1 MTITALSK
9 VLGVSTPTI
18 YRRLKAQGVNIDD
31 LRDGGELTQHGV
43 QVIAS
48 RCDRD
53 DLVTHG
59 VKCNVSDT
67 EHEALHEALQ
77 GETALHVQVAA
88 LQAQVNGLQALVS
101 QLEAQRDDLR
111 RLLDAAN
118 AALEREQTDR
128 QAERLLLAA
137 GPDDRRHWWQKIF
150 NIK

>member
-9 VLGVSTPTI
+9 ALGVSTPTI
-18 YRRLKAQGVNIDD
+18 YRRLKAQGVNLDD

-48 RCDRD
+48 LFDRD
-53 DLVTHG
+53 DLATQS

-67 EHEALHEALQ
+67 EHEALHETLQ
-77 GETALHVQVAA
+77 GETALRVQVAA
-88 LQAQVNGLQALVS
+88 LEAQRDGLQALVS
-101 QLEAQRDDLR
+101 QLEGQVADLR

-128 QAERLLLAA
+128 QQERALLTTGTDA
-137 GPDDRRHWWQKIF
+137 RQHWWQRLFRK
-150 NIK
+150 